1 MHFASQ
7 IFVNYSVV
15 TVAILVVAVVSDIT
29 YRTEQ
34 KKKYKRIMSI
44 AECMFTPSF
53 KYILTRCLFGLSQS
67 SFFHL
72 FTYFFLLLTKFFWI
86 VVALWE

>member
-1 MHFASQ
+1 MHFASK

-53 KYILTRCLFGLSQS
+53 KYIYLHGVCLVWVRARFS
-67 SFFHL
+67 
-72 FTYFFLLLTKFFWI
+72 TYLLIFFLLLTKFFE
-86 VVALWE
+86 LS